1 MKDRGSLR
9 RDERGGTYVELC
21 IVILP
26 VLAIALGVLQI
37 AELYTAKMALD
48 HAAVNAARSASVVFA
63 DDPRSYG
70 GEPVNTEGTRR
81 KRAVQIAAA
90 RSLAPFA
97 LDGSIRSAEVSFP
110 NGIPKQKGQAL
121 TVEVRSSYRCSAPLV
136 HAFACR
142 GGTLALVG
150 KATLPS
156 NAADFDYGP

>member
-1 MKDRGSLR
+1 MLR
-9 RDERGGTYVELC
+9 RDDRGGTYVELC

-48 HAAVNAARSASVVFA
+48 HAAVNAARSATVVFA
-63 DDPRSYG
+63 DDPKFYG
-70 GEPVNTEGTRR
+70 GEPANTEGPRR

-97 LDGSIRSAEVSFP
+97 LDGSIRSADVSFP
-110 NGIPKQKGQAL
+110 GGIPTERGAPL
-121 TVEVRSSYRCSAPLV
+121 TVEVRSNYRCSVPLV

-150 KATLPS
+150 RATLPS
-156 NAADFDYGP
+156 NAAAFAY

>member
-1 MKDRGSLR
+1 VSLR

-26 VLAIALGVLQI
+26 VLTIALGVLQM

-63 DDPRSYG
+63 DDPRFYG
-70 GEPVNTEGTRR
+70 GEPANTEGPQR

-90 RSLAPFA
+90 RALAPFA

-110 NGIPKQKGQAL
+110 TGVPRQNGAAL
-121 TVEVRSSYRCSAPLV
+121 TVEVRSNYRCSVPLV
-136 HAFACR
+136 HALVCR

-156 NAADFDYGP
+156 NAADFEY